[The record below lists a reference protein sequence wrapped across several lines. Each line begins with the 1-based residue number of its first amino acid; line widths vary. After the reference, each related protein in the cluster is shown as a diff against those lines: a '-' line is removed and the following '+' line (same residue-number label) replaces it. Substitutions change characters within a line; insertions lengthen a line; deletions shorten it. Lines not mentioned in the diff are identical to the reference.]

1 MCLWNHF
8 PTHWNSCLVQIPRKR
23 ELTFLDMRTSR
34 CILQPNAAV
43 PLQPWPLADTTALY
57 NWSRN
62 AFFLL
67 YASLTEFAEPLAR
80 RKKEKEK
87 KNNNEGSVALIKDP
101 FSTRFRVSR
110 LVLASQHARATSSVF
125 PFAWVIPN
133 SVHILRLLGVLPGD
147 MPFHHRA
154 ASLQPGCHKHGL
166 VIPSTWFPKAPSWWA
181 TLAHTKPKLCCSKSK
196 QTHNSCGSCKTGS

>member
-1 MCLWNHF
+1 
-8 PTHWNSCLVQIPRKR
+8 
-23 ELTFLDMRTSR
+23 MRTSQ
-34 CILQPNAAV
+34 CILQPNTAV
-43 PLQPWPLADTTALY
+43 ARQPRPLAVTTAVY

-67 YASLTEFAEPLAR
+67 YASLTELAEPLAR
-80 RKKEKEK
+80 GKKKKRKEQQWKFCRTDKR
-87 KNNNEGSVALIKDP
+87 KDS
-101 FSTRFRVSR
+101 FCTTFRVSR

-133 SVHILRLLGVLPGD
+133 SVHILRLLGVFPGD

-154 ASLQPGCHKHGL
+154 ASLQPSCHKPGL
-166 VIPSTWFPKAPSWWA
+166 VILSTWFPKAPSWWA